1 MHRHLTVFAGS
12 WKFAFRA
19 KSEFLAVLFLVV
31 VASSGCSKQQAA
43 PAPRVTA
50 IPVVVAKVTQKA
62 MPVQLTAIG
71 NVGSYSVSI
80 RAQVAGE
87 LLEVHFREGDFVHK
101 GQLLFTIDPRPYE
114 AALAQAQATLLRDK
128 AVAANSRGQAQRFSK
143 LLADG
148 SYHRRMRTLPRARL
162 TQPRH
167 RSLPMRRPSVQRS

>member
-1 MHRHLTVFAGS
+1 MHRHLTVFEGS

-31 VASSGCSKQQAA
+31 VPSSGCSKQQAA

-114 AALAQAQATLLRDK
+114 A
-128 AVAANSRGQAQRFSK
+128 
-143 LLADG
+143 
-148 SYHRRMRTLPRARL
+148 
-162 TQPRH
+162 
-167 RSLPMRRPSVQRS
+167 

>member
-71 NVGSYSVSI
+71 NVGSDLFLAGKKNFQFSALHWFVSVGPS
-80 RAQVAGE
+80 
-87 LLEVHFREGDFVHK
+87 
-101 GQLLFTIDPRPYE
+101 TC
-114 AALAQAQATLLRDK
+114 T
-128 AVAANSRGQAQRFSK
+128 
-143 LLADG
+143 
-148 SYHRRMRTLPRARL
+148 ARL
-162 TQPRH
+162 D
-167 RSLPMRRPSVQRS
+167 LPYHDVIV